1 MHTND
6 PDMMR
11 DLSLAQVRNH
21 SGTSC
26 SVSILLI
33 THWRP
38 KKSIASK
45 VLVCLQAECQIMSQL
60 MHKRFVSDFL
70 GLLFFITT
78 GTTRAVPII
87 CFGSK

>member
-1 MHTND
+1 MQCEHSTNN
-6 PDMMR
+6 P
-11 DLSLAQVRNH
+11 LETEQ
-21 SGTSC
+21 
-26 SVSILLI
+26 
-33 THWRP
+33 
-38 KKSIASK
+38 KSIASK